1 MMKKKLSRTE
11 VAKALGISVGHTSDI
26 LRGRRQI
33 SKRLAIKISE
43 VAGLPLDFSLTKPPA
58 DVFSAALAAASRK

>member
-1 MMKKKLSRTE
+1 MKKKLSRTE
-11 VAKALGISVGHTSDI
+11 VAKTLGISVGHTCDI

-43 VAGLPLDFSLTKPPA
+43 VAGLPLDFSLTKSPE